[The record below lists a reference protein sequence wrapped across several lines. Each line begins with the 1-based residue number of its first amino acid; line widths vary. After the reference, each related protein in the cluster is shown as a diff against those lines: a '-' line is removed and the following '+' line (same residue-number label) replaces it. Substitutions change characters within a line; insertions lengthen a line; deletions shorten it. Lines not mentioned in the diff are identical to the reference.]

1 MTPGASAEPRRGSGG
16 GRPPGAPRGAR
27 APRRPPGGGRGGRP
41 WGAPAG
47 PAARPLPAGVTRV
60 DEAPGLPPITRKDF
74 ANEPVELAAPF
85 WTAETT
91 AAQPG
96 HIRASLVAADPLMT
110 ALDRPNREQV
120 MTVRSTAATTLQALE
135 LTNGATLD
143 GRLKKMAQ
151 KLAPDAA
158 KDPNGWIT

>member
-1 MTPGASAEPRRGSGG
+1 
-16 GRPPGAPRGAR
+16 
-27 APRRPPGGGRGGRP
+27 
-41 WGAPAG
+41 
-47 PAARPLPAGVTRV
+47 V
-60 DEAPGLPPITRKDF
+60 DEGPSLPPITRKDF

-158 KDPNGWIT
+158 KDPAGWVTGIFRHSLSRDPTPDELRFAREVLGAEKVTPAGVADFLWAVTQLPEFQFIQ